1 MPDMTDGNLPA
12 RAQQRVSYDER
23 EATAERLR
31 IAAGDGRLTLDELEV
46 RLDAAL
52 AARTY
57 ADLEAVTADL
67 PEVAG
72 APGLAPGRPV
82 RESLRLAAKHGKA
95 DRMGLWEVP
104 ARIELELQH
113 SDSTLDFRTAPIP
126 GAGVTIQ
133 VAARHSSVKLLVPAN
148 TRIEHDEMVY
158 RHSDL
163 SDRGARHVTSWDGPV
178 IRLVGDLAHSAVHVK
193 RPSTGRSRWWRRRAR
208 RELLSR

>member
-1 MPDMTDGNLPA
+1 MPDMSDGNLPA
-12 RAQQRVSYDER
+12 RAQQRVGYDER

-57 ADLEAVTADL
+57 ADLEVVTADL

-72 APGLAPGRPV
+72 PPGLAPARPV
-82 RESLRLAAKHGKA
+82 RESLRLTAKHGSA

-104 ARIELELQH
+104 ALIELDLQH
-113 SDSTLDFRTAPIP
+113 SDSTLDFRTAPVP
-126 GAGVTIQ
+126 SGGVTIRL
-133 VAARHSSVKLLVPAN
+133 AARHSAVKLLVPAN
-148 TRIEHDEMVY
+148 ARIEHDEVVY
-158 RHSDL
+158 RHSDF
-163 SDRGARHVTSWDGPV
+163 SDRGARNVTTWDGPV
-178 IRLVGDLAHSAVHVK
+178 IRLIGDMGHSAVHVK
-193 RPSTGRSRWWRRRAR
+193 RPSPGGARWWRRKAR